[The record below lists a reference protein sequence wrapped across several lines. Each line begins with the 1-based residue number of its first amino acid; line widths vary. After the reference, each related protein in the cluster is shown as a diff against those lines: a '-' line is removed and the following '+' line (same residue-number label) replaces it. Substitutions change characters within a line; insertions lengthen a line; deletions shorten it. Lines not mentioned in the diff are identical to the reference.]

1 MYFLVCFFSMFAFS
15 QSYNFPNLP
24 KVSFDPT
31 HLDNGNLER
40 LERMF
45 YLKNSRYNPMRNR
58 IYTKYLKNETTSE
71 ELGQINEENLETNIT
86 KVLENINNEFIKAY
100 KDQIDEDEREEIEL
114 EKELE
119 KQLKDNLQENNG
131 TEEHGKGYT
140 TEDNRK
146 NRNPTGYVDENGIFR
161 YRGPRIIISTQPIQ
175 TPNNEPAHT
184 NEDVETKGDFQIYRS
199 MKTNFKHV
207 GGYQKI
213 KDELMQT
220 SDILLN
226 YSKYQRFNVRTPKGI
241 IFEGP
246 PGNGKTL
253 LAKGY
258 CGELNISF
266 IPVSGS
272 EFAEKYVGV
281 GAYRVRELF
290 KIANENKPC
299 IVFIDEIDALGRARG
314 SDETSNSEKDQT
326 LNQLLVCL
334 DGFKESDGVFVI
346 GATNRVDLLD
356 SALTRPGRIDKNVY
370 FGSPDS
376 ETRKAIINIH
386 SEGKPMDLAISM
398 DDLVETTGGFSG
410 AQIENLLNE
419 AMLKALREDREI
431 VKPDDLEYVLN
442 RIYAGW
448 QNKES
453 KFSDDI
459 IDRIVMHEIGHAIV
473 GFLCHDHAKL
483 SKIVLNLWSPK
494 SPGYTI
500 FEKNDEDSN
509 IYTKTGLFNHLMVL
523 LSGRIA
529 EEVFFGYSV
538 TTGARQDLEQ
548 AFSLAKNMII
558 NYGMGKQNIYP
569 DMSDQSKFL
578 IDQEVN
584 KLLVMAN
591 DHARLIILKTKPLMQ
606 DCAAKLKEDKLL
618 KRDQIINLIND
629 KYQEIWSL
637 YDVKDKYVE

>member
-1 MYFLVCFFSMFAFS
+1 MFAFS
-15 QSYNFPNLP
+15 HSYNLPKLP

-71 ELGQINEENLETNIT
+71 ELGQVNEENLETNIT

-100 KDQIDEDEREEIEL
+100 KHQIDEDEREEIEL

-119 KQLKDNLQENNG
+119 KQLTDNLQENNA
-131 TEEHGKGYT
+131 TEQGEKKYT
-140 TEDNRK
+140 IEDNRQ
-146 NRNPTGYVDENGIFR
+146 NRNPTGYVDEQGVFR

-175 TPNNEPAHT
+175 SPDNEPAHT
-184 NEDVETKGDFQIYRS
+184 NEDVETKGEFQIYRS

-314 SDETSNSEKDQT
+314 TDETSNSEKDQT

-370 FGSPDS
+370 FGNPDS

-386 SEGKPMDLAISM
+386 SEGKPMDLAISL

-419 AMLKALREDREI
+419 AMLKALRENREI

-473 GFLCHDHAKL
+473 GFLSHDHAKL

-494 SPGYTI
+494 TPGYTI
-500 FEKNDEDSN
+500 FENSDEDSN

-569 DMSDQSKFL
+569 DMSDQSKYL

-618 KRDQIINLIND
+618 KRDQIINLINE
-629 KYQEIWSL
+629 KYPEIWGL

>member
-1 MYFLVCFFSMFAFS
+1 MQIILCLLVLLLHFPMTINA
-15 QSYNFPNLP
+15 YNFPKPNKQP
-24 KVSFDPT
+24 NINFDVN
-31 HLDNGNLER
+31 HLDKDNLEK

-58 IYTKYLKNETTSE
+58 IYYKYKITNETEQGSPHE
-71 ELGQINEENLETNIT
+71 VNIT
-86 KVLENINNEFIKAY
+86 NVLERINDEFMKNYREQMA
-100 KDQIDEDEREEIEL
+100 QDEEEEKILEREL
-114 EKELE
+114 EGS
-119 KQLKDNLQENNG
+119 LKDNNDTDKQ
-131 TEEHGKGYT
+131 YT
-140 TEDNRK
+140 IEDNRN

-161 YRGPRIIISTQPIQ
+161 YRIPRIIITTNQQVPDMA
-175 TPNNEPAHT
+175 PT
-184 NEDVETKGDFQIYRS
+184 NENIETNGQFQIYRS
-199 MKTNFKHV
+199 TSISFKDV
-207 GGYQKI
+207 GGYEKI

-226 YSKYQRFNVRTPKGI
+226 YTKYKRFNVRTPKGI

-281 GAYRVRELF
+281 GAHRVRELF

-314 SDETSNSEKDQT
+314 NDDNSNSEKDQT

-334 DGFKESDGVFVI
+334 DGFKDSEGVFVI

-356 SALTRPGRIDKNVY
+356 SALTRPGRIDKNIY
-370 FGSPDS
+370 FGTPDS
-376 ETRKAIINIH
+376 ETREAIIKIH
-386 SEGKPMDLAISM
+386 SKGKPMELEISIQ
-398 DDLVETTGGFSG
+398 DLVETTGGFSG
-410 AQIENLLNE
+410 AQIENLMNE
-419 AMLKALREDREI
+419 AMLKALRENREI
-431 VKPDDLEYVLN
+431 IKSEDLEYVLN

-459 IDRIVMHEIGHAIV
+459 IERIVMHEIGHAIV
-473 GFLCHDHAKL
+473 GFLCQDHSKL

-494 SPGYTI
+494 TPGYTI
-500 FEKNDEDSN
+500 FEKNDEDTN

-548 AFSLAKNMII
+548 AFTLAKNMIV

-569 DMSDQSKFL
+569 DMSDHSKYL

-584 KLLVMAN
+584 KLLMMAN
-591 DHARLIILKTKPLMQ
+591 DNARIIILKAKHLMQ
-606 DCAAKLKEDKLL
+606 DCAVKLKEDKLL
-618 KRDQIINLIND
+618 KPEEIVSIIDN
-629 KYQEIWSL
+629 KYPEIWSL
-637 YDVKDKYVE
+637 YDVKAKYTEQ

>member
-1 MYFLVCFFSMFAFS
+1 MFAFS
-15 QSYNFPNLP
+15 HSYNLPKLP

-71 ELGQINEENLETNIT
+71 ELGQVNEDNLETNIT

-100 KDQIDEDEREEIEL
+100 KHQIDEDEREEIEL

-119 KQLKDNLQENNG
+119 KQLTDNLQENNG
-131 TEEHGKGYT
+131 TEQGEKKYT
-140 TEDNRK
+140 IEDNRQ
-146 NRNPTGYVDENGIFR
+146 NRNPTGYVDEQGIFR

-175 TPNNEPAHT
+175 TPDNEPAHT
-184 NEDVETKGDFQIYRS
+184 NEDVETKGEFQIYRS

-314 SDETSNSEKDQT
+314 TDETSNSEKIKH
-326 LNQLLVCL
+326 LINCW
-334 DGFKESDGVFVI
+334 FV
-346 GATNRVDLLD
+346 
-356 SALTRPGRIDKNVY
+356 
-370 FGSPDS
+370 
-376 ETRKAIINIH
+376 
-386 SEGKPMDLAISM
+386 
-398 DDLVETTGGFSG
+398 
-410 AQIENLLNE
+410 
-419 AMLKALREDREI
+419 
-431 VKPDDLEYVLN
+431 
-442 RIYAGW
+442 W
-448 QNKES
+448 
-453 KFSDDI
+453 
-459 IDRIVMHEIGHAIV
+459 
-473 GFLCHDHAKL
+473 
-483 SKIVLNLWSPK
+483 
-494 SPGYTI
+494 
-500 FEKNDEDSN
+500 
-509 IYTKTGLFNHLMVL
+509 MVL
-523 LSGRIA
+523 KKVM
-529 EEVFFGYSV
+529 VF
-538 TTGARQDLEQ
+538 L
-548 AFSLAKNMII
+548 
-558 NYGMGKQNIYP
+558 
-569 DMSDQSKFL
+569 
-578 IDQEVN
+578 
-584 KLLVMAN
+584 
-591 DHARLIILKTKPLMQ
+591 
-606 DCAAKLKEDKLL
+606 
-618 KRDQIINLIND
+618 
-629 KYQEIWSL
+629 
-637 YDVKDKYVE
+637 

>member
-1 MYFLVCFFSMFAFS
+1 MQIILCLLVLLFHFPMTITA
-15 QSYNFPNLP
+15 YNFPKPHKQQNIN
-24 KVSFDPT
+24 FDVN
-31 HLDNGNLER
+31 HLDRDNLEK

-58 IYTKYLKNETTSE
+58 IYYKYKITNETEQASPHE
-71 ELGQINEENLETNIT
+71 VNIT
-86 KVLENINNEFIKAY
+86 NVLQRINDEFMKNY
-100 KDQIDEDEREEIEL
+100 REQMAQHEEEEKIL

-119 KQLKDNLQENNG
+119 GSLKDNNDTDKQ
-131 TEEHGKGYT
+131 YT
-140 TEDNRK
+140 IEDNRN
-146 NRNPTGYVDENGIFR
+146 NRNPTGFVDENGIFR
-161 YRGPRIIISTQPIQ
+161 YRIPRIIITTNQQVPDMAPI
-175 TPNNEPAHT
+175 
-184 NEDVETKGDFQIYRS
+184 NEDVETKGQFQIFRS
-199 MKTNFKHV
+199 TSISFKDV
-207 GGYQKI
+207 GGYEKI
-213 KDELMQT
+213 KEELMQT

-226 YSKYQRFNVRTPKGI
+226 YSKYKKFKVRTPKGI

-281 GAYRVRELF
+281 GAHRVRELF
-290 KIANENKPC
+290 ELANENKPC

-314 SDETSNSEKDQT
+314 NDDNSNSEKDQT

-334 DGFKESDGVFVI
+334 DGFKGSEGVFVI

-356 SALTRPGRIDKNVY
+356 SALTRPGRIDKNIY
-370 FGSPDS
+370 FGTPDS
-376 ETRKAIINIH
+376 ETREAIIKIH
-386 SEGKPMDLAISM
+386 SEGKPMELEISIQ
-398 DDLVETTGGFSG
+398 DLVETTGGFSG

-419 AMLKALREDREI
+419 AMLKALRENREI
-431 VKPDDLEYVLN
+431 IKSEDLEYVLN

-459 IDRIVMHEIGHAIV
+459 IERIVMHEIGHAIV
-473 GFLCHDHAKL
+473 GFLCDDHSKL

-494 SPGYTI
+494 TPGYTI
-500 FEKNDEDSN
+500 FERNDEDSN

-523 LSGRIA
+523 LAGRIA

-548 AFSLAKNMII
+548 AFTLAKNMIV

-569 DMSDQSKFL
+569 DMSDHSKYL

-584 KLLVMAN
+584 KLLMMAN
-591 DHARLIILKTKPLMQ
+591 DNARIIILKAKHLMQ
-606 DCAAKLKEDKLL
+606 DCAVKLKEDKLL
-618 KRDQIINLIND
+618 KPEEIVSIVNS
-629 KYQEIWSL
+629 KYPEIWNL
-637 YDVKDKYVE
+637 YDVKEKYAEQ

>member
-1 MYFLVCFFSMFAFS
+1 MQIILCLLVLLFHFPMTINA
-15 QSYNFPNLP
+15 YNFPKPNKQP
-24 KVSFDPT
+24 NINFDVN
-31 HLDNGNLER
+31 HLDKDNLEK

-58 IYTKYLKNETTSE
+58 IYYKYKITNETEQGSPHE
-71 ELGQINEENLETNIT
+71 VNIT
-86 KVLENINNEFIKAY
+86 NVLERINDEFMKNYREQMA
-100 KDQIDEDEREEIEL
+100 QDEEEEKILEREL
-114 EKELE
+114 EGS
-119 KQLKDNLQENNG
+119 LKDNNDTDKQ
-131 TEEHGKGYT
+131 YT
-140 TEDNRK
+140 IEDNRN

-161 YRGPRIIISTQPIQ
+161 YRIPRIIITTNQQVPDMA
-175 TPNNEPAHT
+175 PT
-184 NEDVETKGDFQIYRS
+184 NENIETNGQFQIYRS
-199 MKTNFKHV
+199 TSISFKDV
-207 GGYQKI
+207 GGYEKI

-226 YSKYQRFNVRTPKGI
+226 YTKYKRFNVRTPKGI

-281 GAYRVRELF
+281 GAHRVRELF

-314 SDETSNSEKDQT
+314 NDDNSNSEKDQT

-334 DGFKESDGVFVI
+334 DGFKDSEGVFVI

-356 SALTRPGRIDKNVY
+356 SALTRPGRIDKNIY
-370 FGSPDS
+370 FGTPDS
-376 ETRKAIINIH
+376 ETREAIIKIH
-386 SEGKPMDLAISM
+386 SKGKPMELEISIQ
-398 DDLVETTGGFSG
+398 DLVETTGGFSG
-410 AQIENLLNE
+410 AQIENLMNE
-419 AMLKALREDREI
+419 AMLKALRENREI
-431 VKPDDLEYVLN
+431 IKSEDLEYVLN

-459 IDRIVMHEIGHAIV
+459 IERIVMHEIGHAIV
-473 GFLCHDHAKL
+473 GFLCQDHSKL

-494 SPGYTI
+494 TPGYTI
-500 FEKNDEDSN
+500 FEKNDEDTN

-548 AFSLAKNMII
+548 AFTLAKNMIV

-569 DMSDQSKFL
+569 DMSDHSKYL

-584 KLLVMAN
+584 KLLMMAN
-591 DHARLIILKTKPLMQ
+591 DNARIIILKAKHLMQ
-606 DCAAKLKEDKLL
+606 DCAVKLKEDKLL
-618 KRDQIINLIND
+618 KPEEIVSIID
-629 KYQEIWSL
+629 SKYPEIWNL
-637 YDVKDKYVE
+637 YDVKEKYNE